1 MSGYLYMM
9 TGAVCKE
16 RGIYQGIL
24 GTVKHKVLLH
34 PKKNR
39 QQGQEMPLWL
49 TRPYINK
56 SRQALMVQG
65 DDIVRVPGK
74 QFHVCELQCM
84 QFDFLFLTS

>member
-24 GTVKHKVLLH
+24 GAVKHKLLIH
-34 PKKNR
+34 LKKNR

-56 SRQALMVQG
+56 SRQALIIQG
-65 DDIVRVPGK
+65 GSKARR
-74 QFHVCELQCM
+74 
-84 QFDFLFLTS
+84 